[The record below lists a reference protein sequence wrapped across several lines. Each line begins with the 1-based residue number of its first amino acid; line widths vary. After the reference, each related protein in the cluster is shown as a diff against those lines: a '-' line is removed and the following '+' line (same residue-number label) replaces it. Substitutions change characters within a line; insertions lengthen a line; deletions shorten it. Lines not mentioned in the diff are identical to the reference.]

1 MVKRMM
7 VSRRLAFR
15 IFAGILA
22 VSVMGCAEDSP
33 PPPPTPE
40 EVVRERAQAWADAL
54 LAKDLEAAYQFT
66 SPNYRQFSAVGK
78 DHARVAGAGNW
89 REAEV
94 TEVDCSEQ
102 TCEVQMIVKYYIP
115 QLKMVNETR
124 LEYRWVQLDGEWWL
138 YVPAS

>member
-1 MVKRMM
+1 MEKRMM
-7 VSRRLAFR
+7 VSRRLGFR

-22 VSVMGCAEDSP
+22 AAVVGCAEE

-78 DHARVAGAGNW
+78 YHARVAGAGNW
-89 REAEV
+89 REAAV
-94 TEVDCSEQ
+94 ADVDCSEQ
-102 TCEVQMIVKYYIP
+102 ICDVKMIVKYYIP
-115 QLKMVNETR
+115 QMKMVNETR
-124 LEYRWVQLDGEWWL
+124 LDYRWVELDGAWWL